1 MAKDVP
7 IGTRAEVT
15 QIVKHR
21 HTLSA
26 LGAKLPTVLAT
37 PWMIGWME
45 YACYQ
50 AQQPFC
56 DEGETT
62 VGTAIHVD
70 HRSPTTIGQQ
80 VIAEAVLERVE
91 GRFFIYRVS
100 ARNEQQPIGSGTVHR
115 AVVNVRKFM
124 EKTGRNRVIG

>member
-15 QIVKHR
+15 QIVEHK

-26 LGAKLPTVLAT
+26 LGPELPPVLAT

-56 DEGETT
+56 DEGLLSGLRFT
-62 VGTAIHVD
+62 
-70 HRSPTTIGQQ
+70 STI
-80 VIAEAVLERVE
+80 ALLP
-91 GRFFIYRVS
+91 VS
-100 ARNEQQPIGSGTVHR
+100 AKR
-115 AVVNVRKFM
+115 
-124 EKTGRNRVIG
+124 